1 LKVINGERI
10 FMKNKAQGT
19 RTVLVVDD
27 ELNVRTVLMGLLGK
41 KGYSVLAAASM
52 EEALPALHG
61 DDLVC
66 VITDL
71 KMPGKSGM
79 DLLEAAREERP
90 GLPVIMITAHGDIET
105 AVAAMKGGA
114 YDFIT
119 KPFDEEELLSVTGK
133 AVSEHL
139 GNMSLVSSFFED
151 SDEPFPG
158 FVGRS
163 PAFEKV
169 VQTVRKV
176 GPTDSTVLILGETGV
191 GKELVARALHHL
203 SHRNKKPFVKV
214 NCSAIPE
221 TLVESELFG
230 HEKGAFT
237 GAVTSKP
244 GRFEL
249 ADGGTIF
256 LDEVGEVPASLQ
268 VKLLNVLQDS
278 AFERV
283 GGVETIQ
290 VDIRI
295 VAATN
300 RDLVSAVSEG
310 QFRADLYYR
319 LNVVPIRVPPLR
331 ERKEDLEPT
340 IHYFLERYGA
350 KYRKE
355 TLSLTPEI
363 MTAFATYAWPGNV
376 RELENVLER
385 MIVLADSHVLGADL
399 LPEEFGD
406 VGAAATTGDSF
417 KDTVGDI
424 SAAAERQMILEALSK
439 AGDNRTRAAELL
451 GISRR
456 TLQNKIKKYEIG

>member
-1 LKVINGERI
+1 VTIIHGEVIV
-10 FMKNKAQGT
+10 MKGQTQGNQ
-19 RTVLVVDD
+19 TVLVVDD
-27 ELNVRTVLMGLLGK
+27 ELNVRTVLMGLLAK
-41 KGYSVLAAASM
+41 EGYSVLTAASM
-52 EEALPALHG
+52 EEALPALQG
-61 DDLVC
+61 DLAC

-79 DLLEAAREERP
+79 DLLKATRKERP

-119 KPFDEEELLSVTGK
+119 KPFDEDELLSVTGK

-203 SHRNKKPFVKV
+203 SHRSKKPFIKV

-237 GAVTSKP
+237 GAVASKP

-278 AFERV
+278 SFERV

-300 RDLVSAVSEG
+300 RDLASEVNEG

-340 IHYFLERYGA
+340 IHYFLARYGA

-355 TLSLTPEI
+355 TLSLAPEV

-385 MIVLADSHVLGADL
+385 MIVLGDSHVLGADL

-406 VGAAATTGDSF
+406 VGAAATTGDTF

-424 SAAAERQMILEALSK
+424 FAAAERQMILEALSK
-439 AGDNRTRAAELL
+439 VGDNRTKAAELL

>member
-1 LKVINGERI
+1 
-10 FMKNKAQGT
+10 MKKQAEGT
-19 RTVLVVDD
+19 QTVLVVDD

-52 EEALPALHG
+52 EEALPALQG
-61 DDLVC
+61 DLAC
-66 VITDL
+66 IITDL

-139 GNMSLVSSFFED
+139 GNMGLVSSFFED

-169 VQTVRKV
+169 VQAVRKV

-214 NCSAIPE
+214 NCSTIPE

-237 GAVTSKP
+237 GAVASKP

-249 ADGGTIF
+249 ADGGTVF

-295 VAATN
+295 VTATN
-300 RDLVSAVSEG
+300 RDLASEVNEG

-340 IHYFLERYGA
+340 IHYFLERYAA

-355 TLSLTPEI
+355 ALSLAPEV
-363 MTAFATYAWPGNV
+363 MTAFATYTWPGNV

-406 VGAAATTGDSF
+406 VGAAAATGDSF

-424 SAAAERQMILEALSK
+424 FAAAERQMILEALSK
-439 AGDNRTRAAELL
+439 VGGNRTRAAEIL

-456 TLQNKIKKYEIG
+456 TLQNKIKKYEIS

>member
-1 LKVINGERI
+1 MTGHAKGKETI
-10 FMKNKAQGT
+10 
-19 RTVLVVDD
+19 LVVDD

-41 KGYSVLAAASM
+41 EGYSVLTAGSM
-52 EEALPALHG
+52 EEALPALSK
-61 DDLVC
+61 DLAC

-79 DLLEAAREERP
+79 DLLKAARVEKP

-105 AVAAMKGGA
+105 AVAAMKEGA

-119 KPFDEEELLSVTGK
+119 KPFDEAELLSVTTK

-139 GNMSLVSSFFED
+139 GNMRLVSSFFED
-151 SDEPFPG
+151 SDEPLPG

-169 VQTVRKV
+169 VQTIRKV
-176 GPTDSTVLILGETGV
+176 GPTDSTALILGETGV
-191 GKELVARALHHL
+191 GKELVARALHHH

-237 GAVTSKP
+237 GAVATKP

-249 ADGGTIF
+249 ADGGTVF
-256 LDEVGEVPASLQ
+256 LDEVGEIPASLQ

-283 GGVETIQ
+283 GGVDTIK
-290 VDIRI
+290 VDLRI

-300 RDLVSAVSEG
+300 RDLAAAVNEG
-310 QFRADLYYR
+310 QFRSDLYYR

-340 IHYFLERYGA
+340 IHYFLKRYGV
-350 KYRKE
+350 KYGKE
-355 TLSLTPEI
+355 TLSLAPEV
-363 MTAFATYAWPGNV
+363 MTAFAAYTWPGNV

-385 MIVLADSHVLGADL
+385 MIVLSDSQILGPDL

-406 VGAAATTGDSF
+406 IGAAAAAGDSF

-424 SAAAERQMILEALSK
+424 FAAAEKQMILEALSK
-439 AGDNRTRAAELL
+439 VEDNRTKAAELL

-456 TLQNKIKKYEIG
+456 TLQNKIKKYGISD